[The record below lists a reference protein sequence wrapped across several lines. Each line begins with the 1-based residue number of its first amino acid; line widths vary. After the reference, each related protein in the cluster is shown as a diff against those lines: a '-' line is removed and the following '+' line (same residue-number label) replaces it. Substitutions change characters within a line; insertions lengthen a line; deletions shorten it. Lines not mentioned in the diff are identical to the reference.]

1 MDLRSIFFL
10 FFIFICTSCAK
21 TKSEKTDEAI
31 DIALTYLSDS
41 QCSKAIK
48 VLEAAGRTTANPI
61 YLQVLASAYA
71 CRAGYSEIDFLA
83 TEIDKLDSTT
93 AGFMKSLTTFIWA
106 DDSEADS
113 DAYVDFQEAI
123 DLLLY
128 VDDQQPSQV
137 RREAKFGTRKSGDM
151 AVQALFLSIAQLG
164 KFLDFYGNVDALGT
178 KGGGATNTDEQG
190 ATASTCFITYTD
202 VSAVAY
208 LASSAGG
215 ACISPG
221 SFVGHPN
228 LSLAGASLATT
239 KIRMC
244 QGLMLVTNM
253 IDILDHTTF
262 PTGAPF
268 DDLASVATT
277 IDAFKTAVTGVN
289 PALLTLLDTT
299 SQTECESLVSDS
311 TEFNNLQLIY
321 ALLFE
326 TNLP

>member
-10 FFIFICTSCAK
+10 FLIFFCTSCAK

-31 DIALTYLSDS
+31 DVALTYLSDS

-48 VLEAAGRTTANPI
+48 VLESAGRTTANPI

-71 CRAGYSEIDFLA
+71 CRGGYSEIDFLT
-83 TEIDKLDSTT
+83 TEVNKIDSTL
-93 AGFMKSLTTFIWA
+93 AGFMKSLTTFIWS
-106 DDSEADS
+106 DESEADS
-113 DAYVDFQEAI
+113 DTYVDFQEAI
-123 DLLLY
+123 DILLY

-137 RREAKFGTRKSGDM
+137 RREAKYGTRKAGDM
-151 AVQALFLSIAQLG
+151 AVQALFLGLSQLG
-164 KFLDFYGNVDALGT
+164 KFLDFYGNVNVLGV
-178 KGGGATNTDEQG
+178 KGGGAPNTDEQG
-190 ATASTCFITYTD
+190 ATASTCFITYTYGP
-202 VSAVAY
+202 SIAY
-208 LASSAGG
+208 LGSGAGG

-244 QGLMLVTNM
+244 QGLMLITNI
-253 IDILDHTTF
+253 IDILDNTTF

-277 IDAFKTAVTGVN
+277 IGALKTAVTAAN
-289 PALLTLLDTT
+289 PALVTLLDTT
-299 SQTECESLVSDS
+299 SQEVCESLVSDS